1 MRIRILHISDLHMV
15 SSGESEA
22 AENFTQGL
30 VFDAMVK
37 FIRKENIRADLVV
50 LTGDAAWKARPAQ
63 YEMCASLCDKLLAV
77 LCLSKDRLF
86 VAPGNHDVQR
96 DRVTDVHRF
105 MFGQVEKAERIN
117 MMFTDKAFFPTL
129 LNKFENFDTFAN
141 QAMGRE
147 RFGDGNFWFCE
158 TLCARPAS
166 DGLAIDRLGWFGPAK
181 KQESDEDSAAPDA
194 DKENGCA
201 KDANGVLLRVAA
213 LNSCVFAGYDG
224 DDAHKLAL
232 GINQVKPAID
242 DFGER
247 ENELCVGFFH
257 HPFSCH
263 SQADTVSKSKLTEK
277 LDLIL
282 TGHVHDPQTA
292 AVANEAGKCVVVGA
306 GAMYMGVD
314 KLNTFNLI
322 EIDAS
327 DGSGTVQF
335 FKYLPKFDKCMKA
348 KDVYPHSDDGAFHF
362 KIGKL
367 SLKKGE
373 ETEDEKEAAS
383 PRRITVESSDVGV
396 IGDHI
401 TVHGDINLG
410 REKGGKDEPENRA
423 ALRESY
429 LNRVMCDAR
438 LLTLEGVDPKAAMEC
453 TTDAALD
460 LNSVYTALMTEHREV
475 DMEAGLLFKKSRG
488 GDKEGEGVEKKRVSA
503 LEFADSH
510 QHTALLGDPG
520 SGKTTFVKFM
530 AMCMASELLGKKET
544 GLALLT
550 RPMPDEEGKD
560 SEKPQ
565 KWGHGPLMP
574 VWVELKEFA
583 AKLPPDCKGGAED
596 LWRFIRADLQSKDED
611 LSDFFPALKNQF
623 REPGGLLL
631 LDGLDEVPEA
641 ENRRA
646 VIKNVVADFIKGFP
660 KSRVLV
666 TSRSYAYQKQEWRV
680 PELSETV
687 LAPFDQGQIL
697 CFVDRWYARAARIKR
712 MSEQESKG
720 KAELLKRAILKNERL
735 RELAE
740 RPLLLTLM
748 ASLHAWRGGS
758 LPEQRQELY
767 SETVDLLLDR
777 WEERKI
783 VTNQNGDYELIQPSL
798 SEWLGTDK
806 LKIREFLNE
815 LAFDAHKNQPKLVGT
830 AQIKEE
836 ALVKGLWK
844 LSKKPES
851 KFDMEKLIEFLS
863 LRAGLLIPKG
873 VEIYTFP
880 HRTFQEYLAACH
892 LTDYDFPDEVAELCR
907 KDPDRW
913 REACL
918 LAGAKAASGAK
929 SAIWN
934 LAGELCY
941 QDHDSPE
948 ANIDDVWGAQMAARA
963 IIETADWKNASERN
977 RKLLEKIKNWLVRI
991 VEGDELPAAERA
1003 DAGNSLG
1010 LLGEIRPEV
1019 ADVDRMLFCLVPAGP
1034 YVAGEGEG
1042 EKIDESLDCPFW
1054 IGKYPVSNGQ
1064 FDAFVQDGGYKEERY
1079 WPEAAKKGF
1088 WKDGMVERFGE
1099 LWDKTQDGWFPFH
1112 LRNHPA
1118 NGVSWYESLAFAR
1131 WLQERWVRRYAKK
1144 FTVRLALSAEWEKAA
1159 KGGTRIPEK
1168 PLVCDIE
1175 DIMGLASCD
1184 VATIENSRPGRRYP
1198 WGEDEESDSIA
1209 PEYANYNETGLHATT
1224 ALGCFRR
1231 GQCRYGC
1238 VEMSGNVWEWCMD
1251 PMGSARV
1258 LRGGSWVVDAALC
1271 RAASRAGDDPS
1282 DRLRSRGFRLVL
1294 LGERRASSA

>member
-1 MRIRILHISDLHMV
+1 MKIRILHISDLHMV

-50 LTGDAAWKARPAQ
+50 LTGDAAWKAKPAQ

-77 LCLSKDRLF
+77 LDLSKDRLF

-96 DRVTDVHRF
+96 DKVTEVHRF
-105 MFGQVEKAERIN
+105 MFGQVEKADGIN

-129 LNKFENFDTFAN
+129 LDKFENFDTFAN

-335 FKYLPKFDKCMKA
+335 FKYLPRFDKCMKA
-348 KDVYPHSDDGAFHF
+348 NDVYPNSDDGVFRF

-367 SLKKGE
+367 SIKECE
-373 ETEDEKEAAS
+373 ETEDGKEAAS
-383 PRRITVESSDVGV
+383 PEKRPGPRPIVSGSIPDLES
-396 IGDHI
+396 
-401 TVHGDINLG
+401 
-410 REKGGKDEPENRA
+410 
-423 ALRESY
+423 LRVSY

-453 TTDAALD
+453 TTDAVLD
-460 LNSVYTALMTEHREV
+460 LNSVYTALMTRITKEMPESEEPSSMGWVHI
-475 DMEAGLLFKKSRG
+475 KKI
-488 GDKEGEGVEKKRVSA
+488 SA
-503 LEFADSH
+503 LEFVDSH
-510 QHTALLGDPG
+510 QHAALLGDPG

-565 KWGHGPLMP
+565 KWGRGPLMP

-583 AKLPPDCKGGAED
+583 AKLPPGCKGGAED
-596 LWRFIRADLQSKDED
+596 LWRFIRADLQFKDED

-740 RPLLLTLM
+740 RPLLLTLT

-934 LAGELCY
+934 LAGRCVTKTTTVPKRTSTTY
-941 QDHDSPE
+941 
-948 ANIDDVWGAQMAARA
+948 GARRWPRA
-963 IIETADWKNASERN
+963 PSSKPPTGKMPASGTENCWKKSKTGWSESSRET
-977 RKLLEKIKNWLVRI
+977 
-991 VEGDELPAAERA
+991 
-1003 DAGNSLG
+1003 
-1010 LLGEIRPEV
+1010 
-1019 ADVDRMLFCLVPAGP
+1019 
-1034 YVAGEGEG
+1034 
-1042 EKIDESLDCPFW
+1042 
-1054 IGKYPVSNGQ
+1054 
-1064 FDAFVQDGGYKEERY
+1064 
-1079 WPEAAKKGF
+1079 
-1088 WKDGMVERFGE
+1088 
-1099 LWDKTQDGWFPFH
+1099 
-1112 LRNHPA
+1112 
-1118 NGVSWYESLAFAR
+1118 
-1131 WLQERWVRRYAKK
+1131 
-1144 FTVRLALSAEWEKAA
+1144 
-1159 KGGTRIPEK
+1159 
-1168 PLVCDIE
+1168 
-1175 DIMGLASCD
+1175 
-1184 VATIENSRPGRRYP
+1184 NSRPPNGPTPETTWACWGKSGPRLWMWTRCSFALYRQGLTSLAREKMKRSTIAWIVPFGSENIQCPTGSSTHLSKTVDIKKNAIGRRLRKKAFGKTE
-1198 WGEDEESDSIA
+1198 WSSVLA
-1209 PEYANYNETGLHATT
+1209 S
-1224 ALGCFRR
+1224 
-1231 GQCRYGC
+1231 YGT
-1238 VEMSGNVWEWCMD
+1238 
-1251 PMGSARV
+1251 
-1258 LRGGSWVVDAALC
+1258 
-1271 RAASRAGDDPS
+1271 
-1282 DRLRSRGFRLVL
+1282 SRGTVGSRFI
-1294 LGERRASSA
+1294 